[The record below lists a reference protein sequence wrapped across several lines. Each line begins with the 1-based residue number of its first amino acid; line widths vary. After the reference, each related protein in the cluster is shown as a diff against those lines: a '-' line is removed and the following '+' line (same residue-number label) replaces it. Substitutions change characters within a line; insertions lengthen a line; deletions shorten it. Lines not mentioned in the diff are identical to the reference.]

1 MSMSKREMELYRAM
15 IKREIFMIDSLVD
28 IIYESTLTI
37 GSVLIQ
43 ANVNLEIQ
51 GGTWKEFMKG
61 CILTESQ
68 ARKYIDFYVRKKK
81 YLALKI
87 ENKDD
92 YLN

>member
-1 MSMSKREMELYRAM
+1 
-15 IKREIFMIDSLVD
+15 
-28 IIYESTLTI
+28 
-37 GSVLIQ
+37 VLIQ